1 MIDVSALR
9 KAWALLDRRERR
21 NAGIVLLVVSM
32 AALGTAVMVG
42 SILPFLTVL
51 ADPSSIRNIPQL
63 DWAYETFGFGSSYA
77 FLLALGFATLGV
89 IVLSNALMLARIYVI
104 TRFSQMRIH
113 ALSRKLLGIYLSQ
126 PYAFFLDHHSG
137 DMSTRI
143 LSEVDQTVNA
153 FFRPFAEVVASTL
166 TILAIVALLIWVNP
180 AVAIGAFVVFGGT
193 FGIVFAIIRR
203 RLSELGTRRAQSN
216 QKRFRTAKEVLGG
229 IKEVKLHGHEDAY
242 LHRFSTSSYNTMRP
256 MMLSQLIGQI
266 PRYFVEAV
274 AFGGLVIL
282 CVLLLDPE
290 AFGSGESTLQELL
303 PLIGVVAFA
312 AQRMMPELSK
322 LYQYTTQM
330 RFGTAALEALHS
342 DMKDTASAH
351 ARPKAV
357 PEPLG
362 LTSELRLE
370 GVTYRYP
377 NAHRDSLSSIS
388 LTIKAG
394 ERIGIVGGTGAGK
407 TTVADLVLGLLAPTE
422 GRLLA
427 DGTEIDEA
435 NRRRWQQ
442 SLAYVPQEIFLVDA
456 TVAENIAFGLSAG
469 EIDRDRVET
478 AARIAQLDGFVRSE
492 LPDGYETGIGERGV
506 RLSGGQRQ
514 RIGIARALYHGADL
528 IVFDEATSALD
539 NLTERDVMSAI
550 DAVPGNKTILMIA
563 HRLSTVQKCDRIV
576 VLDQGRIV
584 GVGTW
589 EELIEQNPS
598 FRELADAA

>member
-322 LYQYTTQM
+322 LYQYMTQM
-330 RFGTAALEALHS
+330 RFGAAALEALHS
-342 DMKDTASAH
+342 DMKDAASAH
-351 ARPKAV
+351 ARPKAA

-598 FRELADAA
+598 FRELAAAA